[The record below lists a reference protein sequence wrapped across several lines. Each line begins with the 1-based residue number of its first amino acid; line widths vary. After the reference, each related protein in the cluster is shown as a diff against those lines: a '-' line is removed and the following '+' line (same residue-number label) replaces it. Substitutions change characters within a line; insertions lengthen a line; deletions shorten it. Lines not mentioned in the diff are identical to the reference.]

1 MSQIIVIF
9 INLSRRKLG
18 TPIGRQH
25 DGPFQPLTH
34 VLSQQNERIRIS
46 GFGSLGIG
54 TAAPRCTLD
63 LAEGAVTGINTF
75 MILPKVSS
83 VVGLGTT
90 AGAMMFNTAT
100 SKFQGFTGAAWVDL
114 H

>member
-1 MSQIIVIF
+1 M
-9 INLSRRKLG
+9 LAGGTEKL
-18 TPIGRQH
+18 
-25 DGPFQPLTH
+25 
-34 VLSQQNERIRIS
+34 RIS